1 MRLLRDRPVVQGL
14 LAMVAVTLVIAGA
27 VGLGAWIATSA
38 IGLGDDGASDVG
50 DSGGARPSMY
60 LPKPSESKKRGPGP
74 LISPGVQPRQSPR
87 KSAADNTTEEAEDKE
102 IVLKASPKNASSMQE
117 VTLQGTYPG
126 ADGAILS
133 IEKLQSG
140 SWISFVGVTTR
151 VSAGRFSTT
160 IQTGVLGENKFR
172 AVDTDSET
180 TSNEVTVT
188 IG

>member
-1 MRLLRDRPVVQGL
+1 MRFLRDRPVVQGL
-14 LAMVAVTLVIAGA
+14 LAMAAVTLVIAGGA
-27 VGLGAWIATSA
+27 GLGALVLTSA
-38 IGLGDDGASDVG
+38 IDPGDGSG
-50 DSGGARPSMY
+50 DAAATGTARPSMY
-60 LPKPSESKKRGPGP
+60 LPEPSKSKKRGPGP
-74 LISPGVQPRQSPR
+74 LISPGVQPRQRAKKPKAGGASDP
-87 KSAADNTTEEAEDKE
+87 AGKE
-102 IVLKASPKNASSMQE
+102 ITLEASPKKAGSMQE

-140 SWISFVGVTTR
+140 GSWISFVGVTTR
-151 VSAGRFSTT
+151 VSAGEFSTT

-172 AVDTDSET
+172 AVDTDSDT